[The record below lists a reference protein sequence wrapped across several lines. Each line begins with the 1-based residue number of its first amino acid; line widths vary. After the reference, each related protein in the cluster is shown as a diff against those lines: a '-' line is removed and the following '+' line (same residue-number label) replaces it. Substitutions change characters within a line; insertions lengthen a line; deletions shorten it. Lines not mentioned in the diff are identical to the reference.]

1 MSDDDW
7 SFYHILLEFDWLL
20 HDVFAFEI
28 IEIYWLDFLV
38 LRIFIGES
46 GKTRSVTL
54 NWYVP
59 IHFTNVSKRVKHKC
73 KSYLFIFLNFVLLIL
88 YTLRGFFGFT
98 ADHFSIQRGC
108 PDGDQSL
115 RG

>member
-1 MSDDDW
+1 MTIGL
-7 SFYHILLEFDWLL
+7 FTILLEFDWLL

-46 GKTRSVTL
+46 EKIRSVLL

-59 IHFTNVSKRVKHKC
+59 IYFLNVSKRVKLKA
-73 KSYLFIFLNFVLLIL
+73 SELTIFK
-88 YTLRGFFGFT
+88 
-98 ADHFSIQRGC
+98 
-108 PDGDQSL
+108 
-115 RG
+115 